1 MTPRLSLPLLNYL
14 RMVPDF
20 RSDQGKRFPLYAI
33 LAHACAAV
41 LCGCR
46 SLSAIAQWGRDYG
59 PQVASALGYKRT
71 QTPCT
76 TTFHL
81 VFKDLDCPAFDWAV
95 GAWADSV
102 LSQLDGEEALA
113 AFAIDGK
120 TLRGTLEH
128 VDVPALHLLAAVS
141 HQLGLSRGQVP
152 TEEHS
157 TENMTILALLKS
169 LRLPGWLVTTDA
181 FFTKRQVAKA
191 ILDQRGDYLMVV
203 KQNTPVLLEEIALLF
218 TEPEHL
224 EHLGT
229 ARTTNIHGDRVEVRR
244 LWVSSDLAGYLDW
257 PGAQQVMRLERTVI
271 HKRTGKQCQEISY
284 AVTSAPRDRASAA
297 QLLQAWRGHW
307 QIEALHWVRDVTF
320 DEDHS
325 QVRTGGAPRIMAS
338 LRNVAIGLIRAAGHT
353 NIAAACRRHAARP
366 QEALALLSLSIG
378 EN

>member
-1 MTPRLSLPLLNYL
+1 MTPRLSLPLLDYL

-20 RSDQGKRFPLYAI
+20 RSDRGKRFLLYAI
-33 LAHACAAV
+33 LTHACAAV

-46 SLSAIAQWGRDYG
+46 SLSAVAQWGRDYG
-59 PQVASALGYKRT
+59 PQVASALGYRGT

-81 VFKDLDCPAFDWAV
+81 ILKDLDCPAVDWAI
-95 GAWADSV
+95 GAWADGV
-102 LSQLDGEEALA
+102 LSQRNCKETLA
-113 AFAIDGK
+113 ACAIDGK

-152 TEEHS
+152 TEEHG
-157 TENMTILALLKS
+157 TENTAVLALLKS
-169 LRLPGWLVTTDA
+169 LQLPGWLVTMDA

-191 ILDQRGDYLMVV
+191 ILDQGGDYLMVA
-203 KQNTPVLLEEIALLF
+203 KQNAPVLMEEIALLF

-224 EHLGT
+224 EHLAT
-229 ARTTNIHGDRVEVRR
+229 ARTTNIHGDRVETRH

-271 HKRTGKQCQEISY
+271 HKRTGKEYQEISY
-284 AVTSAPRDRASAA
+284 AVTSAHRDRASAT

-320 DEDHS
+320 GEDHS
-325 QVRTGGAPRIMAS
+325 QVCTGGAPWIMAS
-338 LRNVAIGLIRAAGHT
+338 LRNVAVGLMRAAGHT

-366 QEALALLSLSIG
+366 EEALALLSLSIG